1 MLLNKGK
8 CKKKCKIQEK
18 KKNAIDQEKKKNKKP
33 RSRQRGRPRKIFFF
47 KFPFWLI
54 FGGQVEVAFR
64 DASLLKEKKYTYNT

>member
-33 RSRQRGRPRKIFFF
+33 RSRQRGRPRKKNFY

-54 FGGQVEVAFR
+54 FGG
-64 DASLLKEKKYTYNT
+64 